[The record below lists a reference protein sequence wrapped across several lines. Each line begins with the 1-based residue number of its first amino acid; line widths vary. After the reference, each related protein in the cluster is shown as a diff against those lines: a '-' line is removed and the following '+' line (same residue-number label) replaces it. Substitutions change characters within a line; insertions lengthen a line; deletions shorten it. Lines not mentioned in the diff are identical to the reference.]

1 MAGLMNAGQM
11 MEAPLLIS
19 TLLEHAESVHPH
31 SEIVSRRCEGDIH
44 RYTMKDAAARARQ
57 VANLLTSLDIQQG
70 DRIATLAWNGYRH
83 FELYFGISGYGAV
96 LHTINPRLFPEQ
108 LIYIINHAEDRWIFV
123 DLTFV
128 PLLEAIQEHI
138 QVESFI
144 VLCDEDK
151 MPKTSL
157 ENAHC
162 YETLLAQQSTSFE
175 WPEFDERSAA
185 SMCYTSGTTGNP
197 KGVLYSHRSTVLHG
211 LATIS
216 KDTLGLSSTSCFL
229 PVVPMFHVNAWGT
242 PYAAAIT
249 GAKQV
254 FPGAGMDG
262 ASIWELIEAENVDL
276 LLGVPTVWLMLLNH
290 MDSIGK
296 TLDSVQN
303 VVIGGAAAP
312 ISMIKKFQETH
323 NAFVIHAWGMTETS
337 PIGTVNSHNEYM
349 DSLPVEERYKLQTKQ
364 GRPVYGVKIKIVD
377 DNNNDLPNDGKT
389 YGRLLIKGPW
399 IASGYYKHDDNSDF
413 IDGWFDTGDV
423 ATIDQNSYMQIVD
436 RSKDVI
442 KSGGEWISSIDLEN
456 IAVGHPELAEC
467 CVIGASHP
475 KWDER
480 PLLLA
485 VRKPNSTVT
494 EAEVKEFLEDKIA
507 KWWMPDAV
515 IFVDNLPH
523 TATGKLLKKDLRVEY
538 QDYLIK
544 QRIDLNEK
552 SVLEQSNALFL
563 WVQIGCEC

>member
-138 QVESFI
+138 QVEGFI

-480 PLLLA
+480 PLLLV

-515 IFVDNLPH
+515 IFVDSLPH

-544 QRIDLNEK
+544 Q
-552 SVLEQSNALFL
+552 
-563 WVQIGCEC
+563 

>member
-1 MAGLMNAGQM
+1 MTGSMNLGQM

-19 TLLEHAESVHPH
+19 TLIEHAESVHPQ

-44 RYTMKDAAARARQ
+44 RYSMKEAAQRSRQ
-57 VANLLTSLDIQQG
+57 VANLLTSLNIKQG
-70 DRIATLAWNGYRH
+70 DRMA
-83 FELYFGISGYGAV
+83 
-96 LHTINPRLFPEQ
+96 LFPEQ
-108 LIYIINHAEDRWIFV
+108 LIYIINHAEDRWVFV

-138 QVESFI
+138 NVEGFV
-144 VLCDEDK
+144 VLCDADR
-151 MPKTSL
+151 MPETSL
-157 ENAHC
+157 KNAHC
-162 YETLLAQQSTSFE
+162 YETMLAKQSSDYT

-197 KGVLYSHRSTVLHG
+197 KGVLYSHRSTVLHA
-211 LATIS
+211 LASIS

-262 ASIWELIEAENVDL
+262 ASIWELIESEKVDL

-296 TLDSVQN
+296 KLESVEN

-337 PIGTVNSHNEYM
+337 PIGTVNSRNDHM
-349 DSLPVEERYKLQTKQ
+349 DSLPLEERYKLQVKQ
-364 GRPVYGVKIKIVD
+364 GRPVYGVQLKIVD
-377 DNNNDLPNDGKT
+377 DENNELPNDGVT

-399 IASGYYKHDDNSDF
+399 IASSYYKHNDNSDF
-413 IDGWFDTGDV
+413 VDGWFDTGDV
-423 ATIDQNSYMQIVD
+423 ATIDQNRYMQIVD

-467 CVIGASHP
+467 CVIGAPHP

-485 VRKPNSTVT
+485 IRKPNSKVT
-494 EAEVKEFLEDKIA
+494 EEEVKEFLSDKIA

-515 IFVDNLPH
+515 IFVDSLPH

-538 QDYLIK
+538 QDYLITK
-544 QRIDLNEK
+544 
-552 SVLEQSNALFL
+552 
-563 WVQIGCEC
+563 

>member
-1 MAGLMNAGQM
+1 MTGSMNLGQM
-11 MEAPLLIS
+11 MDAPLLIS
-19 TLLEHAESVHPH
+19 TLLEHAESVHPQ

-44 RYTMKDAAARARQ
+44 RYSMKDAAVRSRQ
-57 VANLLTSLDIQQG
+57 VANLLNDLGIKQG
-70 DRIATLAWNGYRH
+70 ERIATLAWNGYRH

-108 LIYIINHAEDRWIFV
+108 LIYIINHAEDRWVFV

-138 QVESFI
+138 NVEGFV

-151 MPKTSL
+151 MPQTSL
-157 ENAHC
+157 KNAHC
-162 YETLLAQQSTSFE
+162 YETLLAKQSADYT

-197 KGVLYSHRSTVLHG
+197 KGVLYSHRSTVLHA
-211 LATIS
+211 LASIS

-262 ASIWELIEAENVDL
+262 ASIWELIDSEKVDL

-296 TLDSVQN
+296 KLESVDN

-323 NAFVIHAWGMTETS
+323 DAFVIHAWGMTETS
-337 PIGTVNSHNEYM
+337 PIGTVNSRNDYM
-349 DSLPVEERYKLQTKQ
+349 DSLPLEERYKLQVKQ
-364 GRPVYGVKIKIVD
+364 GRPVYGVQLKIVD
-377 DNNNDLPNDGKT
+377 DENNELPHDGVT

-399 IASGYYKHDDNSDF
+399 IASSYYKNDDSSDF
-413 IDGWFDTGDV
+413 VDGWFDTGDV
-423 ATIDQNSYMQIVD
+423 ATLDQKMYMQIVD

-467 CVIGASHP
+467 CVIGVPHP

-485 VRKPNSTVT
+485 VRRPDSKVT
-494 EAEVKEFLEDKIA
+494 EDEVKTFLEDKIA

-515 IFVDNLPH
+515 IFVDSLPH

-538 QDYLIK
+538 ENYLIK
-544 QRIDLNEK
+544 
-552 SVLEQSNALFL
+552 
-563 WVQIGCEC
+563 